1 MTYLTIM
8 PKMKKMILK
17 STLEFVTMYIYIL
30 VYLQLIV
37 KPLVLPKKYPLS
49 KLRLNSFIELN

>member
-1 MTYLTIM
+1 
-8 PKMKKMILK
+8 MKKMILK